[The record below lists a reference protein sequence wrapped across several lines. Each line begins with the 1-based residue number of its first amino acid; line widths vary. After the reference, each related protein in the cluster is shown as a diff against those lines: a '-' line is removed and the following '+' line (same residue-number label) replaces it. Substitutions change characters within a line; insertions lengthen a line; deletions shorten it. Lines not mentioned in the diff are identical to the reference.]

1 MMRLEHNSEQNSV
14 VQQDDGSGKHFVLED
29 FDGPLDVLL
38 FLIKTVDT
46 ILFNDRLVSEKITCC
61 QG

>member
-1 MMRLEHNSEQNSV
+1 MEHNSEQNSV

-38 FLIKTVDT
+38 FLIKKHIVHSLLT
-46 ILFNDRLVSEKITCC
+46 F
-61 QG
+61 